1 MDDQNFYDA
10 FVAVFSLIAFA
21 DQELHKRETIRFISH
36 AKKLNLVKA
45 KTSLSLQADLET
57 FTNDLESNFEKA
69 RKQAISRIQKVSA
82 QTGTLERLMELAQTA
97 IVADDKIQES
107 EEQMMIYICKALE
120 IDPKKYTA

>member
-45 KTSLSLQADLET
+45 KTSLSLQANLET

-97 IVADDKIQES
+97 IVADDKIQDS

>member
-57 FTNDLESNFEKA
+57 FTNDLESNFEKT
-69 RKQAISRIQKVSA
+69 RKQAISKIQKVSA